1 MGCSRFRRGQ
11 EQAQELCR
19 FSAGSRNALDF
30 GSDGK
35 CHQGRFKPR
44 NSRMGQ
50 QKARP
55 HVDSLPYPLFDCLPG
70 GQGIKG
76 NARIHKA
83 LKGKT
88 QRFLKSNRFLIDLR
102 ISGNQGTQRRAR
114 SIKENTWESVALAMF
129 RNSEKTERSCFLP
142 GSIYCSNFWIPL
154 VLDRKQ

>member
-1 MGCSRFRRGQ
+1 MGRSRFRRGQ
-11 EQAQELCR
+11 KQTQKLRR
-19 FSAGSRNALDF
+19 FTTGSRNALDF

-44 NSRMGQ
+44 NSSMGQ

-55 HVDSLPYPLFDCLPG
+55 HVDSLPYPLFDGLPG
-70 GQGIKG
+70 GQGVKS
-76 NARIHKA
+76 NACIYKP

-114 SIKENTWESVALAMF
+114 SMKENTWESVALAMF